1 MQELLNKQLTTTTT
15 PFQGKSSTSAMRPSF
30 ARTVALPPHFA
41 LQLCKIGVGMV
52 LALIIFACLTNP
64 RVRFGRS
71 PDELNIWAPFRFY
84 TSRKSPCMEARQ
96 SIPFRFLVRGKKAA
110 SRAAF
115 VPLLAPIVRG
125 QTAEAALTFAGKP
138 APLATVRL
146 RALLEMARD

>member
-1 MQELLNKQLTTTTT
+1 
-15 PFQGKSSTSAMRPSF
+15 
-30 ARTVALPPHFA
+30 
-41 LQLCKIGVGMV
+41 
-52 LALIIFACLTNP
+52 
-64 RVRFGRS
+64 
-71 PDELNIWAPFRFY
+71 
-84 TSRKSPCMEARQ
+84 MEARQ

-146 RALLEMARD
+146 RALLEMARDELGHLEHAHLLFAAEDGLQAFVRIDHGSLLLVL